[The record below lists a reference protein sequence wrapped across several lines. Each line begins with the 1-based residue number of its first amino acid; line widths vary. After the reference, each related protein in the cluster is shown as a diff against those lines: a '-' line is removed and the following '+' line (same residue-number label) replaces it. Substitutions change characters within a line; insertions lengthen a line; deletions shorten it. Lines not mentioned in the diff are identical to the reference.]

1 MGIDSAS
8 GSLATNVAGEGD
20 AHTPTW
26 RLGEEGPREGRDLF
40 RTRSVLRSGGNR
52 RTLHT
57 RPGRPTPNGRR
68 AQNQSHRLIL
78 LFISQKQNPY
88 LPIPHHQCFF
98 FFFLKKK
105 NDGYKAI
112 TLDIVRLLK
121 RGTMLL
127 ESLGSDWRSESLASS
142 GSKQTVSVRKLR
154 EE

>member
-1 MGIDSAS
+1 M
-8 GSLATNVAGEGD
+8 LQVKATRIRLRGD
-20 AHTPTW
+20 
-26 RLGEEGPREGRDLF
+26 LVKRDHGKVEIF
-40 RTRSVLRSGGNR
+40 SVLDPSSAPAGTDGPSIPDPVVQPPTDAALKTNPIASSYYSFPKNK
-52 RTLHT
+52 TLIYQS
-57 RPGRPTPNGRR
+57 PTIN
-68 AQNQSHRLIL
+68 
-78 LFISQKQNPY
+78 F
-88 LPIPHHQCFF
+88 FF